1 MTRFHWVRHGPTH
14 AKTMVG
20 WTDLPADLSD
30 TAALARLDRF
40 LPDGVLI
47 SSDLVRALATADA
60 IAGSRKRLPHNP
72 ALREIHFGE
81 WEMQRF
87 DEVQDQSLIRAY
99 WENPGSVA
107 PPGGESWNQF
117 CARVNDAVDELVADH
132 SDSDIII
139 VAHFGVIVSQ
149 IQRALG
155 IGAYEAFSHK
165 IDNLSVTEICLD
177 GSWRAGRIN
186 HIL

>member
-1 MTRFHWVRHGPTH
+1 
-14 AKTMVG
+14 MVG

-30 TAALARLDRF
+30 KTGLERLNAS
-40 LPDGVLI
+40 LPEGLLI
-47 SSDLVRALATADA
+47 SSDLIRAVATADA
-60 IAGSRKRLPHNP
+60 ISGTRRRLPHTP

-87 DEVQDQSLIRAY
+87 DEVQDQALIRAY

-107 PPGGESWNQF
+107 PPGGESWNRF
-117 CARVNDAVDELVADH
+117 CARVNDAVDDLEREYRGR
-132 SDSDIII
+132 DIIL

-165 IDNLSVTEICLD
+165 IDNLSVTEISLD
-177 GSWRAGRIN
+177 GNWQTGRIN
-186 HIL
+186 HVL